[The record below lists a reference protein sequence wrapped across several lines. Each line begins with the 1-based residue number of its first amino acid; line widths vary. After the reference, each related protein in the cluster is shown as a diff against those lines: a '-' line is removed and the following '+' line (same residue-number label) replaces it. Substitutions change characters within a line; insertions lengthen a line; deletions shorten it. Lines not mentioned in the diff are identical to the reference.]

1 MSHRD
6 KKLQHSSK
14 PVRRRATDTGSAAT
28 RRPNVVFI
36 IADDLTA
43 HAVGSL
49 GNREVRTVH
58 LDKLAAAGCSFRQ
71 CFHQGSWTPAVCIA
85 SRTMLFTGL
94 SAFRAQQQAETALL
108 WPAAM
113 AAAGY
118 HTHSIGKWH
127 LSRQNLRRG
136 FKTLGLTS
144 CGGMF
149 DSTDTQ
155 GKAYHRP
162 SPGNDWK
169 PWDTS
174 QKGHWL
180 RLKDWKVDATDRVV
194 HSAELWADEAV
205 QFINSRAECTEP
217 FFLHVGFHLPHDPR
231 QSPRKIVESYPP
243 ESIAIPPNYVPCHPF
258 DQGDYDIRDELL
270 APFPRTPEAVRLHR
284 AEYYA
289 AVTMLDRQIGRL
301 LAAIE
306 ATGQAQNTLVV
317 VTSDHGLAV
326 GEHGL
331 MGKQNLYECSIRVPL
346 ILRGPGVPRGCTV
359 DAQVYQHSLFAT
371 VCELT
376 GVTTSP
382 TLEFRSLLPLM
393 RSKADAGENAIF
405 GFYRH
410 FQRSL
415 RTREHKLIVY
425 PHVGV
430 VQLFDLQADP
440 WETANLA
447 YAPNQAVRRRR
458 LLDELVRQQRRL
470 GDGLSLA
477 ACK

>member
-6 KKLQHSSK
+6 KKLRHSNK
-14 PVRRRATDTGSAAT
+14 AERRPAAVARSAAS

-43 HAVGSL
+43 HAVRSL
-49 GNREVRTVH
+49 GNAEVRTEH
-58 LDKLAAAGCSFRQ
+58 LDKLAAAGCSFRH

-127 LSRQNLRRG
+127 LSRRNLRRG

-149 DSTDTQ
+149 DSTDPN
-155 GKAYHRP
+155 GAAYHRP
-162 SPGNDWK
+162 APGNDWK

-180 RLKDWKVDATDRVV
+180 RLKDWKADAKDRVI
-194 HSAELWADEAV
+194 HSAELWTDEAV
-205 QFINSRAECTEP
+205 EFINRRAGCDEP

-231 QSPRKIVESYPP
+231 QSPREIVASYPP
-243 ESIAIPPNYVPCHPF
+243 EKIALPPNYMPCHPF

-301 LAAIE
+301 LAALETTGE
-306 ATGQAQNTLVV
+306 AQRTLVV

-331 MGKQNLYECSIRVPL
+331 MGKQNLYDCSVRVPL
-346 ILRGPGVPRGCTV
+346 MMRGPGVPRGCAV
-359 DAQVYQHSLFAT
+359 EAQVYQHSLYAT

-376 GVTTSP
+376 GVTSGP

-393 RSKADAGENAIF
+393 RSEAAAGEDAVF

-425 PHVGV
+425 PQSGV

-440 WETANLA
+440 WETTNLA
-447 YAPNQAVRRRR
+447 YAPKQAGLRRK
-458 LLDELVRQQRRL
+458 LLGQLVRQQRRL
-470 GDGLSLA
+470 GDVLSLA